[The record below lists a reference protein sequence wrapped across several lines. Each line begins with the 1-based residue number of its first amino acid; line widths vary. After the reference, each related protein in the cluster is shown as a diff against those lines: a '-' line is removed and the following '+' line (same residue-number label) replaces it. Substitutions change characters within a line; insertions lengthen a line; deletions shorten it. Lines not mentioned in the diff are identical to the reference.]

1 MTSSNRARAREI
13 FLEVCDLTGPAQAQ
27 RLDELCRGDASL
39 RSLVEAMLSEDPGD
53 GGTFVPLVNSVDA
66 TDLAAA
72 ILEAPG
78 TLIGPYRIVRQL
90 GEGGFGTVF
99 LAHQDAPIKR
109 EVALKV
115 IKLGMDTRQVV
126 ARFEAERQALAMM
139 DHPGIAKVHDAG
151 ATPNGRPYFVMELCS
166 GLPITDYCDQERLSL
181 RARLALFVQVC
192 QAVQHAHQKGLIH
205 RDIKP
210 SNVLVTTVDGQ
221 PLAKIIDFGIAKAT
235 QARLSEKTVF
245 TEQRQLIGTPE
256 YMSPEQAEGSLD
268 IDTRSDVYS
277 LGVLLYSLLTGSTPF
292 DSRELRSAAYAEIQR
307 IIREVE
313 PPRPS
318 TRLSQATAT
327 IASIA
332 ANRGTEPRRLG
343 STLRGELDW
352 IVMKALE
359 KPRGRR
365 YASAAEF
372 AGDIERYLRDEPVQ
386 ARPTS
391 AMYRTWK
398 FARRNKVVVAAAGAV
413 AISLLAGLAAT
424 TAMYLKADEA
434 RLSEQAQRSVAETK
448 SATAQ
453 AINDFLTQ
461 DILVSA
467 NPWDGQGRQ
476 VKVATVL
483 ERASEKVRSR
493 FEGQPQVEAAV
504 QATLGESFR
513 SLGLFKEAQ
522 PHYDRAVELQKALPG
537 DDSSV
542 SVDEADLAEAL
553 RMQAANMQANGQFN
567 EAEPIC
573 RDALAIH
580 TRLFGAESVQVADT
594 LEVLADIQNWQS
606 HYDEAAKSLEQVIRI
621 REPFAASGT
630 PMDGVALARATSTL
644 GSSFNALGKF
654 PQAKEQ
660 KLKAVEMFKKA
671 VGEKSPYVAQALN
684 DLGSL
689 CFEVE
694 QFDESEQYFN
704 QSLPLLT
711 ELLGAEH
718 AAVLINRRSL
728 ANTLSFLGKNDQA
741 EPMLREVIA
750 TSERV
755 LGEEHPDTMAS
766 INSLATLML
775 RNKRHPEAEP
785 LLTSLYDR
793 SVKAFGPEHGETLKY
808 SSNLAWC
815 LVRTGK
821 KDLAEKQFRIAA
833 EGFEKTLG
841 RLHPYSISTKDSL
854 AQCLSTREKWI
865 EAARYDK
872 MVIDLSK
879 EAGEAESEDTAR
891 ILGRQGNNLLRGG
904 DYAGARDPLTR
915 SLELSRKFFPP
926 ADWRTGTA
934 EWRLGDCLSNLGLKE
949 EAEALLLAGVK
960 KLREDSTAPP
970 GTLKPGLE
978 KLADH
983 YERTGQADRAVPIRA
998 ELKPLAK

>member
-13 FLEVCDLTGPAQAQ
+13 FLEVCDLSGAAQAQ
-27 RLDELCRGDASL
+27 RLDELCRGDTSL
-39 RSLVEAMLSEDPGD
+39 RLLVEAMLREDPGE
-53 GGTFVPLVNSVDA
+53 GGTFVPLVNAVDA

-78 TLIGPYRIVRQL
+78 TMIGPYRIVRQL

-99 LAHQDAPIKR
+99 LAQQDVPIKR

-126 ARFEAERQALAMM
+126 ARFEAERQALALM

-166 GLPITDYCDQERLSL
+166 GLAITEYCDRERLSL
-181 RARLALFVQVC
+181 RARLSLFVQVC

-210 SNVLVTTVDGQ
+210 SNVLVSTVDGQ

-235 QARLSEKTVF
+235 QARLAEKTAF
-245 TEQRQLIGTPE
+245 TEQRQLVGTPE

-318 TRLSQATAT
+318 TRLSQATET

-372 AGDIERYLRDEPVQ
+372 AVDIERYLRDEPVQ

-398 FARRNKVVVAAAGAV
+398 FARRNKVVVVAAGAV
-413 AISLLAGLAAT
+413 ALSLLAGLAAT
-424 TAMYLKADEA
+424 TVMYLKADEA
-434 RLSEQAQRSVAETK
+434 RLSEQAQRRVAETK

-461 DILVSA
+461 DILVTA
-467 NPWDGQGRQ
+467 NPWDGEGRH
-476 VKVATVL
+476 VTVAQVL
-483 ERASEKVRSR
+483 ERAGDKVRTR

-504 QATLGESFR
+504 QTTLGESFR

-522 PHYDRAVELQKALPG
+522 PHYDRALELHRSIPAG
-537 DDSSV
+537 DPDV
-542 SVDEADLAEAL
+542 AVDEADVAEAL

-573 RDALAIH
+573 RDALARH
-580 TRLFGAESVQVADT
+580 TRLFGEDSVQVADT
-594 LEVLADIQNWQS
+594 LEVLADIQRQS
-606 HYDEAAKSLEQVIRI
+606 HFDDAAKSLEQVIRI
-621 REPFAASGT
+621 REPFAAAGT

-644 GSSFNALGKF
+644 GSSLNALGKF
-654 PQAKEQ
+654 PEAKEQ

-671 VGEKSPYVAQALN
+671 VGEKSPYVAQTLS

-689 CFEVE
+689 CFEVDKFE
-694 QFDESEQYFN
+694 ESEQYFN

-711 ELLGAEH
+711 ELLGPEH
-718 AAVLINRRSL
+718 SAVLTTRRSL
-728 ANTLSFLGKNDQA
+728 ANTLSLLGKNDQA

-755 LGEEHPDTMAS
+755 LGEGHPDTMAC

-793 SVKAFGPEHGETLKY
+793 SVKAFGPEHAETLKY
-808 SSNLAWC
+808 ASNLAWC
-815 LVRTGK
+815 LIK
-821 KDLAEKQFRIAA
+821 ISKQDLAEKHFRIAV

-841 RLHPYSISTKDSL
+841 RLHPYSIATKDSL
-854 AQCLSTREKWI
+854 AQCLAIREKWI
-865 EAARYDK
+865 EAASYDK
-872 MVIDLSK
+872 LVIDLSK
-879 EAGEAESEDTAR
+879 ESGEAESEDTAR

-934 EWRLGDCLSNLGLKE
+934 EWRLGDCLSHLGLKA
-949 EAEALLLAGVK
+949 EAEASLLAGVK
-960 KLREDSTAPP
+960 KLREDSTAPA

-978 KLADH
+978 KLAEH
-983 YERTGQADRAVPIRA
+983 YERTGQADRAAPIRD
-998 ELKPLAK
+998 ELKPPVK

>member
-1 MTSSNRARAREI
+1 MTHANRVRAREI
-13 FLEVCDLTGPAQAQ
+13 FLEVCDLAGEPRAQQLAA
-27 RLDELCRGDASL
+27 LCGTDTAL
-39 RSLVEAMLSEDPGD
+39 RALVEAMLLEDPGEH
-53 GGTFVPLVNSVDA
+53 GTFVPLVNEASA

-78 TLIGPYRIVRQL
+78 TAIGPYRIIRQL

-99 LAHQDAPIKR
+99 LAQQDAPIKR

-166 GLPITDYCDQERLSL
+166 GLPITDYCDQQRLPL
-181 RARLALFVQVC
+181 RARLSLFVQVC

-210 SNVLVTTVDGQ
+210 SNVLVSTVDGQ
-221 PLAKIIDFGIAKAT
+221 PVAKIIDFGIAKAT
-235 QARLSEKTVF
+235 QARLTEKSVF

-292 DSRELRSAAYAEIQR
+292 ESHALRSAAYAEIQR

-318 TRLSQATAT
+318 TRLSQATTT
-327 IASIA
+327 IDAIA
-332 ANRGTEPRRLG
+332 ANRSTEPRRLAP
-343 STLRGELDW
+343 SIRGELDW

-365 YASAAEF
+365 YSSAAEF
-372 AGDIERYLRDEPVQ
+372 ASDIERYLRDEPVQ
-386 ARPTS
+386 ARPSS
-391 AMYRTWK
+391 AMYRASK
-398 FARRNKVVVAAAGAV
+398 FARRNKVVVAAACAV
-413 AISLLAGLAAT
+413 ALSLLSGLAAT
-424 TAMYLKADEA
+424 TAMYFKANRA
-434 RLSEQAQRSVAETK
+434 RLNEQSQRRIAETK
-448 SATAQ
+448 SATTR

-461 DILVSA
+461 DILVAA
-467 NPWDGQGRQ
+467 NPWEGEGRH
-476 VKVATVL
+476 VTVAEVL
-483 ERASEKVRSR
+483 ERAGSKVRTR
-493 FEGQPQVEAAV
+493 FEGQPQVEASV
-504 QATLGESFR
+504 QSTLGESFR

-522 PHYDRAVELQKALPG
+522 PHYDRSLELQRKLLT
-537 DDSSV
+537 DDSSAGET
-542 SVDEADLAEAL
+542 EADLAEAL

-573 RDALAIH
+573 RDALARQ
-580 TRLFGAESVQVADT
+580 TRLFGAKSVQVADT

-606 HYDEAAKSLEQVIRI
+606 HFDEAAKSLDQVIHI
-621 REPFAASGT
+621 REPLAASGK

-644 GSSFNALGKF
+644 GSSLNALGKF
-654 PQAKEQ
+654 PEAKEL
-660 KLKAVEMFKKA
+660 KLKALEMFKKA
-671 VGEKSPYVAQALN
+671 VGEKSPYVAQALS

-694 QFDESEQYFN
+694 KYDESEQYFT
-704 QSLPLLT
+704 QSLPMLT
-711 ELLGAEH
+711 ELLGPEH
-718 AAVLINRRSL
+718 SAVLVNRRSL

-755 LGEEHPDTMAS
+755 LGEAHPDTMACV
-766 INSLATLML
+766 NSLATLML

-785 LLTSLYDR
+785 LLRSLYDR
-793 SVKAFGPEHGETLKY
+793 SVKAFGPQHAETLKY
-808 SSNLAWC
+808 SSNFAWC
-815 LVRTGK
+815 LLKTGK
-821 KDLAEKQFRIAA
+821 EDLAEKQFRMAV
-833 EGFEKTLG
+833 EGFEATLG
-841 RLHPYSISTKDSL
+841 RTHPYSIDTKDSL
-854 AQCLSTREKWI
+854 AQCLSKREKWI
-865 EAARYDK
+865 EAAKYDK
-872 MVIDLSK
+872 LVIDLNK
-879 EAGEAESEDTAR
+879 EAGTPEDEDAAR

-904 DYAGARDPLTR
+904 DYTNARDPLTR

-934 EWRLGDCLSNLGLKE
+934 EWRLGDCLSHLNLKA
-949 EAEALLLAGVK
+949 EAEELLLAGVK
-960 KLREDSTAPP
+960 KLREDTTAPP
-970 GTLKPGLE
+970 GTLTPGLE

-983 YERTGQADRAVPIRA
+983 YERTGQPEQAQSIRS
-998 ELKPLAK
+998 ELKPKPK